1 MLMLEDLLSVVLMIL
16 IISIASGTTV
26 LAYLF
31 SNFFKGSPFERP
43 WKTLLSI
50 PFFLLGIGIIEALDI
65 TILRL
70 RSLLALAALV
80 MMLYTYYQF
89 YQTVTFVQPYKGV
102 VRATVGAEVN
112 KSQLKEEK
120 EKILIRKDIYDKLV
134 RMAERR
140 GITINQMVYT
150 IIVPEWLESRRF
162 EPESS

>member
-1 MLMLEDLLSVVLMIL
+1 MIL

-102 VRATVGAEVN
+102 VRATVGVEVD

-140 GITINQMVYT
+140 GMTVNQMVYT

>member
-1 MLMLEDLLSVVLMIL
+1 MLEDLLSVVLMIL

>member
-1 MLMLEDLLSVVLMIL
+1 MLEDLLSVVLMIL

-102 VRATVGAEVN
+102 VRATVGVEVD

-140 GITINQMVYT
+140 GMTVNQMVYT

>member
-1 MLMLEDLLSVVLMIL
+1 MLEDLLSVVLMIL

-43 WKTLLSI
+43 WKILLSI

-102 VRATVGAEVN
+102 VRATVGVEVD

-140 GITINQMVYT
+140 GMTVNQMVYT